1 MHKCLY
7 FLDVPYDDVTISAMD
22 IPLAKP
28 YITETEHKY
37 VTDALRKN
45 QISGSGEYIEKCEG
59 LLAKYTSR
67 EHAVLVANGT
77 VALHLA
83 LLTLNIG
90 PGDEVIVPAFGY
102 VAFANAVK
110 YVGAKPILVDIE
122 NETLGLDPIILEA
135 KITSRT
141 KAILVVHNYGL
152 LGKIDIIL
160 DIANKYDIPI
170 IEDAAEALGG
180 KLNNQ
185 KAGSFGIISTYSFY
199 GNKIATSGEGGAV
212 LTDDATLAKRIQM
225 LRGQGMDPE
234 IRYYFPILGYN
245 YRISNL
251 LAAFLFSQLQNL
263 DFLLAKRKAIFESY
277 MRLIPNHIFKHATTQ
292 ENCELAPWLFTILLE
307 SESERNYIKE
317 NLAQRGIETRPTFIP
332 LPNLPEYFDIKGAS
346 NFPVSYRV
354 GSRGLSLPT
363 YVELQE
369 SQIEYIATTITKL
382 IIR

>member
-28 YITETEHKY
+28 FITETEHKY

-180 KLNNQ
+180 KFNNQ

-212 LTDDATLAKRIQM
+212 LTDDATLA
-225 LRGQGMDPE
+225 
-234 IRYYFPILGYN
+234 GY
-245 YRISNL
+245 
-251 LAAFLFSQLQNL
+251 
-263 DFLLAKRKAIFESY
+263 
-277 MRLIPNHIFKHATTQ
+277 
-292 ENCELAPWLFTILLE
+292 
-307 SESERNYIKE
+307 
-317 NLAQRGIETRPTFIP
+317 
-332 LPNLPEYFDIKGAS
+332 
-346 NFPVSYRV
+346 
-354 GSRGLSLPT
+354 GSRN
-363 YVELQE
+363 
-369 SQIEYIATTITKL
+369 
-382 IIR
+382 